1 MYKEQLRNITH
12 RDVLFGIHFHP
23 YSEEMQKMCEIA
35 AYKEAKQI
43 IVTDSPISPLAS
55 LSDVCLTVKSTNKNV
70 SFSNLNIMFYY
81 KHFQLHSLFRKK
93 SH

>member
-1 MYKEQLRNITH
+1 
-12 RDVLFGIHFHP
+12 
-23 YSEEMQKMCEIA
+23 MQKMCEIA

-55 LSDVCLTVKSTNKNV
+55 LSDVCLTVKEAQIKMFRSQTST
-70 SFSNLNIMFYY
+70 LCFYY
-81 KHFQLHSLFRKK
+81 KHFQLHSLLEKK